1 MPSGLDSRYDCR
13 DTGITQDTSF
23 WGDFCGHENQ
33 QPRTPVPERTMSS
46 TLSAQEIQRFQDEG
60 YLIIPGL
67 LSEADVERVFAE
79 ITAVMAQ
86 RPDVPEDLIQYEP
99 CMRDK
104 DHTQTNELHVRKLFR
119 MAKHLTFFRELAQR
133 PALLQTARDLLGP
146 QVALVQ
152 TMLLMKPPEISGPK
166 VWHQDNGY
174 FALRPPHCFGFWI
187 ACDPAT
193 EANGCMHIV
202 PGSQRA
208 GLQPHAGPGDE
219 FGLVEP
225 PAADILPV
233 PMQPGDALLFHC
245 ELFHYTPANRTTQRR
260 RALQYHYMAADVVKT
275 PNQFPWEPEL
285 DFETPGQAIAS

>member
-1 MPSGLDSRYDCR
+1 M
-13 DTGITQDTSF
+13 
-23 WGDFCGHENQ
+23 
-33 QPRTPVPERTMSS
+33 
-46 TLSAQEIQRFQDEG
+46 
-60 YLIIPGL
+60 PGL

-86 RPDVPEDLIQYEP
+86 RPDVPEDLIQYDP

-174 FALRPPHCFGFWI
+174 WKCV
-187 ACDPAT
+187 PANLVSCWLT
-193 EANGCMHIV
+193 LDDVDRTNGAMHVV
-202 PGSQRA
+202 PGSHRA
-208 GLQPHAGPGDE
+208 
-219 FGLVEP
+219 
-225 PAADILPV
+225 PV
-233 PMQPGDALLFHC
+233 NHDKSESTSALLDVGSQIDESKDEVIDLPSGGEMFHHC
-245 ELFHYTPANRTTQRR
+245 QTLH
-260 RALQYHYMAADVVKT
+260 
-275 PNQFPWEPEL
+275 
-285 DFETPGQAIAS
+285 